1 MAGNTSRSVGRS
13 AARLGAV
20 QALYQMDMAQT
31 DVGDVLAEFE
41 ARGIG
46 VENGAEEPQAQ
57 VDVKLFRD
65 VVAGVVQHQ
74 RRLDP
79 LIDGVL
85 AEGWTLA
92 RVDSILRAILRA
104 GAYELVL
111 RRDIP
116 PKVVISEYIDVA
128 HAFFDKDEPRFVNG
142 ALDRLARS
150 QRGADMDRGTAG

>member
-1 MAGNTSRSVGRS
+1 MAEASARSIGRS

-31 DVGDVLAEFE
+31 DLGDVLAEFE

-46 VENGAEEPQAQ
+46 VDGGEDEPTQ

-65 VVAGVVQHQ
+65 VVSGVVQHQ
-74 RRLDP
+74 RTLDP

-92 RVDSILRAILRA
+92 RVDSILRAVLRA

-128 HAFFDKDEPRFVNG
+128 HAFFDNDEPRFVNG
-142 ALDRLARS
+142 ALDRLARTA
-150 QRGADMDRGTAG
+150 RGAEMDRGNAG

>member
-1 MAGNTSRSVGRS
+1 MAQVSTKSVGRS

-31 DVGDVLAEFE
+31 DLSDVLAEFE

-46 VENGAEEPQAQ
+46 VDNGGDEPRTQ

-65 VVAGVVQHQ
+65 VVSGVVQHQ
-74 RRLDP
+74 LRLDP
-79 LIDGVL
+79 MIDGVL
-85 AEGWTLA
+85 AEGWTLG
-92 RVDSILRAILRA
+92 RLDSILRAILRA

-111 RRDIP
+111 RLDIP

-128 HAFFDKDEPRFVNG
+128 HAFFDNDEPRFVNG

-150 QRGADMDRGTAG
+150 ARGADMDRDNAG

>member
-1 MAGNTSRSVGRS
+1 MAQVSTRSVGRS

-31 DVGDVLAEFE
+31 DLTDVLAEFE
-41 ARGIG
+41 ARG
-46 VENGAEEPQAQ
+46 VEMDGGEDEPTK

-65 VVAGVVQHQ
+65 VVSGVVQHQ
-74 RRLDP
+74 RTLDP
-79 LIDGVL
+79 MIDGVL

-92 RVDSILRAILRA
+92 RVDSILRAVLRA
-104 GAYELVL
+104 GAYELTL

-128 HAFFDKDEPRFVNG
+128 HAFFDNDEPRFVNG
-142 ALDRLARS
+142 ALDRLARTA
-150 QRGADMDRGTAG
+150 RAAEMDRGPAG